1 MLVDFSFNNQA
12 LILTAG
18 IVGGAFLSE
27 DGATITA
34 ATLAATC
41 VLDAKMAFLSAFAGL
56 WVGDLGVYVLARHI
70 GPPIRSHRWF
80 SRLFAGEQRQAPTTG
95 MWSLALSR
103 FFPGTRMPSYMSAG
117 LNRMPLA

>member
-1 MLVDFSFNNQA
+1 MLVDSFFSYQA
-12 LILTAG
+12 LILAAG

-41 VLDAKMAFLSAFAGL
+41 MLNAKVSFLSAFAGL
-56 WVGDLGVYVLARHI
+56 WIGDLGVYVLARHI
-70 GPPIRSHRWF
+70 GPSIRSHRWF
-80 SRLFAGEQRQAPTTG
+80 SQFFEREHREVPSTG

-103 FFPGTRMPSYMSAG
+103 F
-117 LNRMPLA
+117 

>member
-1 MLVDFSFNNQA
+1 MLVDFFSNNQA
-12 LILTAG
+12 AILAAG

-41 VLDAKMAFLSAFAGL
+41 ALNAKMAFLSAFAGL

-80 SRLFAGEQRQAPTTG
+80 SRLFGAEQREAPYAG
-95 MWSLALSR
+95 VWSLA
-103 FFPGTRMPSYMSAG
+103 
-117 LNRMPLA
+117 